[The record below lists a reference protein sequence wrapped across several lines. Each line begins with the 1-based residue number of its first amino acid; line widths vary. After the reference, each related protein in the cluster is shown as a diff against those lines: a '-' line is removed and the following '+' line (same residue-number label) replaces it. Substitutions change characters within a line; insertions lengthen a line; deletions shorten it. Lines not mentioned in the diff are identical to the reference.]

1 MPEASTALR
10 VLAADLLQQD
20 PVAWRDHSGQGRVIT
35 VLPETESRFVGAGPG
50 TVMVIF
56 SSVMAGVVALLA
68 IACVNVATVLLAR
81 ASTRRKEVAVRLA
94 IGASR
99 RRVVRQ
105 LLTECGLLATAGG
118 ALGLMLA
125 QWVAALF
132 ARFRPDGV
140 PPFDLTLD
148 SRILIFSLGASLLTV
163 VLFGLAPALQTTK
176 PDLNAELKD
185 TARTVRVRGFRFGLR
200 AGLVVTQVALSL
212 ALMIGA
218 ALMLR
223 SANAGR
229 TEDPGFRRAGV
240 VNVHI
245 NLSAIPD
252 RNNAHARFY
261 RDAVDSVATLPGVE
275 RAALAGLLPM
285 DGSNSQVTIRIAEG
299 GNPISTSPDVNIVGA
314 GYFALLD
321 IPVRQGREFTAADSE
336 SSPSVAVVNETM
348 ARHFWNG
355 EPVGKTFTDETT
367 NEQVH
372 VVGVVRD
379 LRHRSFAEDPI
390 PMVYLCAG
398 QRTRTRMTLHVRTAV
413 PPGVIAPAV
422 QRTLHDLE
430 RSAGLTRAETMD
442 EFFDRMML
450 PQRAGAGA
458 AMATAMVEL
467 GLSVMALYGVIAFA
481 TTQRRREIGLRMALG
496 ASSRSVIALI
506 MREGLL
512 LTAAGVV
519 FGVGVALLGGTA
531 LRSLLIGVE
540 PADPVSFGA
549 AILVLFV
556 VGAAASY
563 VPARSALNVDPSTA
577 LRSE

>member
-299 GNPISTSPDVNIVGA
+299 GNPISTSPDANIVGA

-321 IPVRQGREFTAADSE
+321 IPVRQGREFTAADRE

-390 PMVYLCAG
+390 PMVYSMRGAANADTNDSARADGGTSRRHCSRRA
-398 QRTRTRMTLHVRTAV
+398 AD
-413 PPGVIAPAV
+413 PARS
-422 QRTLHDLE
+422 RTLG
-430 RSAGLTRAETMD
+430 RSYPRRDDGRILRPYDAAAARRRRRRNG
-442 EFFDRMML
+442 DRDG
-450 PQRAGAGA
+450 GAGA
-458 AMATAMVEL
+458 F
-467 GLSVMALYGVIAFA
+467 GHGVIWGHRIRHD
-481 TTQRRREIGLRMALG
+481 TTP
-496 ASSRSVIALI
+496 
-506 MREGLL
+506 
-512 LTAAGVV
+512 T
-519 FGVGVALLGGTA
+519 
-531 LRSLLIGVE
+531 
-540 PADPVSFGA
+540 
-549 AILVLFV
+549 
-556 VGAAASY
+556 
-563 VPARSALNVDPSTA
+563 
-577 LRSE
+577 